1 MKNTLNNLMAL
12 FKFICGNLMECQRR
26 VLKIRSIQIGK
37 EAFWPEVH
45 FNHKDCLILIKI
57 CKSIYTSKSS

>member
-26 VLKIRSIQIGK
+26 VLKIRSIQIGN
-37 EAFWPEVH
+37 EAFWPE
-45 FNHKDCLILIKI
+45 LL
-57 CKSIYTSKSS
+57 